1 MTNTNQKI
9 PGCGFHH
16 VAIRTSDWDKS
27 IRFYCDGLG
36 FAPKISWGAAPTRA
50 VMLDTGDGNYL
61 EIFERSEASTLA
73 DTLAGESNLLHL
85 CLRTDDCQSAFETAL
100 SAGAVVKTE
109 PMVPAAFTDLGLKTK
124 IAFVFGP
131 DGEIIEF
138 FESRDL

>member
-1 MTNTNQKI
+1 MSNSKI

-16 VAIRTSDWDKS
+16 IAIRTGNWDKS
-27 IRFYCDGLG
+27 IGFYCDELG
-36 FAPKISWGAAPTRA
+36 FVEKISWGEAPTRA

-61 EIFERSEASTLA
+61 EIFERAEEPTLR
-73 DTLAGESNLLHL
+73 GEPNLLHL
-85 CLRTDDCQSAFETAL
+85 CLRADDCEAAFQTAIA
-100 SAGAVVKTE
+100 AGAEVKTE
-109 PMVPAAFTDLGLKTK
+109 PTVPGAFSNMGLKTK